1 MGVMCGKFCLQLN
14 KGVNMNDRLNQVL
27 AISDLKLE
35 QGLARLSSDYKNLD
49 RLERVLRF
57 SDTLGLAR
65 EGWIPATK
73 QTRLIGSRNSQILR

>member
-1 MGVMCGKFCLQLN
+1 MSE
-14 KGVNMNDRLNQVL
+14 RLNQVL

-35 QGLARLSSDYKNLD
+35 QGLARLSSDYRNLD
-49 RLERVLRF
+49 RLERVLKF

>member
-1 MGVMCGKFCLQLN
+1 
-14 KGVNMNDRLNQVL
+14 MNDRLNRVL

-35 QGLARLSSDYKNLD
+35 QTLDRLSSHNKNLD
-49 RLERVLRF
+49 RLERIAKF

-73 QTRLIGSRNSQILR
+73 QTRLIGGKHSQLMR